1 MNTAK
6 LLAILCLALVAAPV
20 MTGCFPGGP
29 LIGGSGRTVTK
40 SLDLAGFNA
49 VDVSNAIR
57 VNIKQGE
64 AFSVSVTA
72 DDNLWDRLQLRTSG
86 QTLQVGLQPGAY
98 NNTHI
103 SAEITMP
110 ALSKLSLSGA
120 SQGNISGFKSGSGLN
135 LDLSGAIRASGDA
148 QAGAANFSL
157 SGASNVSLS
166 GAADSL
172 VLDSS
177 GASKAELTDFALD
190 KANVT
195 LSGASNT
202 HLSVKSNL
210 DYELSGAAHLTYS
223 GDVFGPTEDRQEQH
237 IWRLERSE
245 QIGFPSERPA
255 RRDQVSG

>member
-1 MNTAK
+1 MNKAK

-20 MTGCFPGGP
+20 MTGCYYGGP
-29 LIGGSGRTVTK
+29 VVSGSGRSVTK
-40 SLDLAGFNA
+40 SLDLAGFSA

-57 VNIKQGE
+57 VNVKQGE
-64 AFSVSVTA
+64 AFSVSVSA
-72 DDNLWDRLQLRTSG
+72 DDNLWDRLQVRTSG

-110 ALSKLSLSGA
+110 ALNRLSLSGA

-135 LDLSGAIRASGDA
+135 MDLSGASHTTGDA
-148 QAGAANFSL
+148 QAGAADFSL

-172 VLDSS
+172 RLDAS
-177 GASKAELTDFALD
+177 GASRADLTNFAVN

-195 LSGASNT
+195 LSGASNADI
-202 HLSVKSNL
+202 SVKSNL
-210 DYELSGAAHLTYS
+210 DYELSGASHLTYTGRPSIGKSSTS
-223 GDVFGPTEDRQEQH
+223 GASSAQGK
-237 IWRLERSE
+237 
-245 QIGFPSERPA
+245 
-255 RRDQVSG
+255 